1 MVMAW
6 FPCGFETR
14 LRWRWHGKDTVKLRH
29 QSPLSCFELSIH
41 LGICGI
47 GTLVCAYELIP
58 KLNEWLGMVTLPDDQ
73 LRSTILVMLLIDIFG
88 CLLWDRAMIALF
100 APKIFRASMEA
111 TSVQEMIRGAG
122 KLVVSGGAI
131 WLLVNDGGIVSILII
146 FWLYRSGFF

>member
-1 MVMAW
+1 MKNEAFSVYRGCSFLFKHLKNHTVKQLHYLLEA
-6 FPCGFETR
+6 
-14 LRWRWHGKDTVKLRH
+14 GKDIVQKDLEQQEVETLRKNEEEFREKA
-29 QSPLSCFELSIH
+29 LSL
-41 LGICGI
+41 
-47 GTLVCAYELIP
+47 
-58 KLNEWLGMVTLPDDQ
+58 DDQ